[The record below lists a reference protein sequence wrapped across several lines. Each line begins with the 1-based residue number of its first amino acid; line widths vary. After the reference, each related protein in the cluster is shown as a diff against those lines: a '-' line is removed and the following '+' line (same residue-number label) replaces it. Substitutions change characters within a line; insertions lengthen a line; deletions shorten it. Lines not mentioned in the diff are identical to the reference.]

1 MIKKILFAAVA
12 VIMTLTMFAGCSNS
26 GSNTTSSISP
36 KLQKQLDKA
45 IGETKAV
52 NQLNKDVGSDIKI
65 KQTDGNEVLY
75 TCRYKI
81 LKKVVVDDNY
91 YYYGKRYYTDAN
103 NEEKLDC
110 EFLMLLDGSKIYK
123 AYSSSISGTYT
134 IGEELTNSFDL
145 TASQIDDTALESD
158 SQDAQSAQ

>member
-1 MIKKILFAAVA
+1 MIKKIIIAAVA
-12 VIMTLTMFAGCSNS
+12 VIMTFAMFTGCSKS
-26 GSNTTSSISP
+26 SSDTTSSLSP
-36 KLQKQLDKA
+36 KLQKQLDNA

-52 NQLNKDVGSDIKI
+52 KQLNEDVGNDIKI
-65 KQTDGNEVLY
+65 KETDGNEISY
-75 TCRYKI
+75 SCRYKI

-103 NEEKLDC
+103 NDEKLDC

-145 TASQIDDTALESD
+145 TASQIDDTALESS
-158 SQDAQSAQ
+158 SQDAQGAQ